1 MHFTTQ
7 AFLITLIPGLCW
19 GTMWLFLKKTMKST
33 EVFKSQFLF
42 QLIGIPLLLILF
54 FFIPKQQSHFNYP
67 LIIALGVGETFIL
80 TLYFYAL
87 QIGEL
92 AIIGPVNQANVL
104 ITVFLSVILLHE
116 SLHVFKIIGIFAVLL
131 GVILLGLKL
140 HALKKGMRLY
150 KGVLPA
156 LISTVGTGIYL
167 FYTGISSRIN
177 GWYFTSLGIRIAI
190 PLTIL
195 VYLLIRR
202 KSIVDLFKNV
212 PWKWIIPASF
222 LDVIGFSVLN
232 YASIKY
238 DISYVTVMSKAAP
251 VISTILAVYVLRE
264 KLKPYQII
272 GLIIVIVGIVS
283 LNIR

>member
-1 MHFTTQ
+1 MHFSTQ
-7 AFLITLIPGLCW
+7 AFIITLIPALCW
-19 GTMWLFLKKTMKST
+19 GTMWLFLKEAMKTT

-42 QLIGIPLLLILF
+42 QLLGIPLLLILL
-54 FFIPKQQSHFNYP
+54 FFIPKQPLHINYP
-67 LIIALGVGETFIL
+67 LIIGLGVGETFIL

-104 ITVFLSVILLHE
+104 VTVFLSSIILHE
-116 SLHVFKIIGIFAVLL
+116 SLGILKVFGIIGVLM

-140 HALKKGMRLY
+140 HALKKGIKLY
-150 KGVLPA
+150 KGVAPA

-177 GWYFTSLGIRIAI
+177 GWYYTSLGIRVAI

-195 VYLLIRR
+195 IYLFLRR
-202 KSIVDLFKNV
+202 KRISDLFKNI
-212 PWKWIIPASF
+212 PWKWIIPASV
-222 LDVIGFSVLN
+222 LDVIGFSTLN
-232 YASIKY
+232 YATIKY

-251 VISTILAVYVLRE
+251 VISTILAIYFLRE
-264 KLKPYQII
+264 KLKTYQIV
-272 GLIIVIVGIVS
+272 GLIIVIAGIIS